1 MTGAT
6 VPGWYGKLPALGDF
20 ASRRLEPG
28 WIAGWDGW
36 LAEGLGSM
44 REVRGEAWLA
54 GYLASPPWRFV
65 LSPGVLAESEG
76 TWAGVLMA
84 SVDRV
89 GRYFPLTIAA
99 PLDSLPNSSAA
110 LDTLLSWL
118 HGIEDA
124 AADALNDDWDIDR
137 LETELA
143 TRCVLPELA
152 DRANSAAMPASEDA
166 PNDVVGPLSRLF
178 ESGLSGTVA
187 VPMPRADLI
196 RAFADALVRRGQAA
210 LAGMSFWLA
219 ASEQSPRLTMT
230 RGLPTGNEF
239 AALFDAPPSSNR

>member
-1 MTGAT
+1 M
-6 VPGWYGKLPALGDF
+6 
-20 ASRRLEPG
+20 
-28 WIAGWDGW
+28 
-36 LAEGLGSM
+36 
-44 REVRGEAWLA
+44 
-54 GYLASPPWRFV
+54 
-65 LSPGVLAESEG
+65 LSPGVLAQSEG

-118 HGIEDA
+118 HGVEDA

-152 DRANSAAMPASEDA
+152 DRANSAAMPASKGA
-166 PNDVVGPLSRLF
+166 PNDDVGPLSRLF
-178 ESGLSGTVA
+178 ESGLGGTVA

-210 LAGMSFWLA
+210 LTGMSFWLA
-219 ASEQSPRLTMT
+219 ASEQPPRLTMT